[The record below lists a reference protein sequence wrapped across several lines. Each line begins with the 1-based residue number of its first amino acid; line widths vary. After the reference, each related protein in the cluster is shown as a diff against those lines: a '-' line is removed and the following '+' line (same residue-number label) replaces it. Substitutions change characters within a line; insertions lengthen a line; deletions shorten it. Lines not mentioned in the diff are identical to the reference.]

1 MRSGRSRK
9 VEGSGW
15 EWGAECALVGGFGD
29 GVGGVVGEGF
39 EDGACAF
46 GFFREE
52 DGDGVFEGGEAVVLG
67 AGVALD
73 AVEECGEVEEFRSGV
88 DELEVKDFLLAR
100 HGGTVTAEEGLV
112 NREGW

>member
-1 MRSGRSRK
+1 MDGRSGF
-9 VEGSGW
+9 
-15 EWGAECALVGGFGD
+15 WGTECALVGGFGD
-29 GVGGVVGEGF
+29 GIGGVVGEGF

-67 AGVALD
+67 AGVAID